1 MPGPTL
7 MEAFVEPVL
16 HPYIVPATDDETLI
30 VAVAPLQISEAVDVT
45 VSTGFGKTLMIT
57 EPVVTHPSGLV
68 TVTLY
73 VVVATGET
81 VIEAVFPPLLHR
93 YELPGISLVAV
104 STELSPMQMLTSEA
118 ATVITGSGL
127 TMTWMLAVPV
137 QPLAAVPVTLYVVV
151 VVGLTVM
158 LAVVCPLL
166 HSKVVAGRLDETISV
181 EGSPK
186 QMAPALAV
194 TVSTGFGNTV
204 TITDPVVTQ
213 PCGLVTVTL

>member
-1 MPGPTL
+1 M
-7 MEAFVEPVL
+7 
-16 HPYIVPATDDETLI
+16 
-30 VAVAPLQISEAVDVT
+30 
-45 VSTGFGKTLMIT
+45 
-57 EPVVTHPSGLV
+57 
-68 TVTLY
+68 
-73 VVVATGET
+73 
-81 VIEAVFPPLLHR
+81 IEAVFPPLLHR

-104 STELSPMQMLTSEA
+104 STELSPTQMLTSEA

-158 LAVVCPLL
+158 PAVVCPVL

-186 QMAPALAV
+186 QMAPAFAV